1 MQSNAARLA
10 STSVNFTFTSNKS
23 VRTKNEKGSLT
34 GVNKPFFI
42 LIQRQGHPRRVSG
55 FRQSGQQPAS
65 RAAVTASEVV
75 LNPDSDLVDRCIAD
89 TRFFLCTAN
98 NVIREV
104 NFFKHTPIIVDHIG
118 QVINHEES

>member
-1 MQSNAARLA
+1 M
-10 STSVNFTFTSNKS
+10 FTSNKS
-23 VRTKNEKGSLT
+23 ASPKNEKGSLT
-34 GVNKPFFI
+34 GVNKPFCI
-42 LIQRQGHPRRVSG
+42 LIQRLDHPRRVSG
-55 FRQSGQQPAS
+55 YRQSGKQPAS
-65 RAAVTASEVV
+65 QAAVTASEVV

-89 TRFFLCTAN
+89 TRFFLRTAN

>member
-1 MQSNAARLA
+1 M
-10 STSVNFTFTSNKS
+10 FTFKKS
-23 VRTKNEKGSLT
+23 VRPKNEKGSLT

-42 LIQRQGHPRRVSG
+42 LIQRQGHPRRAPG

-89 TRFFLCTAN
+89 TRFFLRTAN